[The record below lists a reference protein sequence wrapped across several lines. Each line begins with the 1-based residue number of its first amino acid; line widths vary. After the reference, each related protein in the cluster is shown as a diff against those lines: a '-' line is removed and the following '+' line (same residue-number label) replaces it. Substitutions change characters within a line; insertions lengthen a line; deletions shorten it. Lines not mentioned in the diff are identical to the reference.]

1 MQTSSML
8 HDLIVDIHAL
18 DTELRRYEE
27 KYNLLSEDFYS
38 LYELGLLRDET
49 VEESDEYGQWAGLY
63 RMRLRRKELYN
74 QEKVQIVHENA
85 PQSTVVLKPYAVPEV
100 V

>member
-1 MQTSSML
+1 MQITSTL

-38 LYELGLLRDET
+38 FYTAGMLRDEI
-49 VEESDEYGQWAGLY
+49 VEEIDEYGQWAGLY
-63 RMRLRRKELYN
+63 QMRLRRK
-74 QEKVQIVHENA
+74 
-85 PQSTVVLKPYAVPEV
+85 TVSKQTLTTKYTSSS
-100 V
+100 